1 LALLTLLAV
10 VLLAACGGDSDE
22 PGATAPGTDAAE
34 TEPAETHVATAL
46 PETPLTAKLESSYRV
61 ENGSIT
67 TPDEADLPVPPG
79 SVEARWYKSG
89 DRWVVA
95 YVGVP
100 EDSGPICPGNSI
112 LVGTSYEDVSN
123 SPVEEGVSCGSA
135 TLAEEPAGVQR
146 CGSNLV
152 YVTEIAATKEG
163 TLTASVE
170 QYDGAVILGVAGVT
184 SSDFGAVPQVELI
197 QLGC

>member
-1 LALLTLLAV
+1 M
-10 VLLAACGGDSDE
+10 LLAACGGDSGE
-22 PGATAPGTDAAE
+22 PAATAPPTTVQATEAVE
-34 TEPAETHVATAL
+34 TEPTETGVATAL
-46 PETPLTAKLESSYRV
+46 PDTPLTAKLESSYRV
-61 ENGSIT
+61 ESGSIT

-89 DRWVVA
+89 DRWVVV

-100 EDSGPICPGNSI
+100 DDPGPICPGNSI

-135 TLAEEPAGVQR
+135 TVAEEPAGVQR

-152 YVTEIAATKEG
+152 YVTEIAAAKEG

-184 SSDFGAVPQVELI
+184 SSHFGTAPQVELI